1 MKKTGFMLAMLLLLA
16 GLSACGQGNGAASSA
31 VSAEQV
37 KLDALRLELTRGENV
52 SASALMSALQTL
64 PDTLKSALAEQGVE
78 VETVEITVG
87 ASPAATM
94 QALAEGG
101 VDLAVLPGDTFAQM
115 GGDAVPLLTA
125 GMRTALPD
133 SGDAADWLDR
143 ETSWS
148 EESSGGQRLL
158 ILAGPSDYGSQ
169 LAARA
174 ASGKALT
181 WDELDRAVWVVGSE
195 GKNMASV
202 WLADHYE
209 GNTLSD
215 LSNLSSGSFG
225 EDGGFSLLS
234 ALADGTADVAVIPA
248 DMRIDFAD
256 QWKAGLNRSRGIFEE
271 TAVIGVTEKSYDT
284 VLAVRPGDAAL
295 TGEPFRSALAAALTA
310 VCSKQ
315 GEVTPVL
322 GGVLSAPVSNGD
334 LDGMRRLATLGE

>member
-1 MKKTGFMLAMLLLLA
+1 MKKTGSILAMFLLLA
-16 GLSACGQGNGAASSA
+16 SLSACGQGTGVASSSA
-31 VSAEQV
+31 SAEQV
-37 KLDALRLELTRGENV
+37 KLDSLRLELTHSETV
-52 SASALMSALQTL
+52 SAAALMSALQTL

-78 VETVEITVG
+78 IGVVEITVG
-87 ASPAATM
+87 ASPAATV
-94 QALAEGG
+94 QALTEGG

-115 GGDAVPLLTA
+115 GGDTVPLLTA
-125 GMRTALPD
+125 GVRTALPD
-133 SGDAADWLDR
+133 SGNTADWLGR

-148 EESSGGQRLL
+148 DESSGGQRLL

-174 ASGKALT
+174 ASGTALT
-181 WDELDRAVWVVGSE
+181 WDELDRAIWAVGLE
-195 GKNMASV
+195 GRSMASV

-215 LSNLSSGSFG
+215 LSNLSAGSFAEG
-225 EDGGFSLLS
+225 GGFSLLS
-234 ALADGTADVAVIPA
+234 ALADGSADVAVIPA

-271 TAVIGVTEKSYDT
+271 TAVIGVTEKVYDT
-284 VLAVRPGDAAL
+284 VLAARPGDAAL

-310 VCSKQ
+310 VCSNQ
-315 GEVTPVL
+315 DEITPVL

-334 LDGMRRLATLGE
+334 LDGMRRLATLGD